1 MRWNNSPVENND
13 VSVTES
19 VGDNSLRRSTSDVLF
34 SMFETRCLTTS
45 SSGAETAAAAA
56 VGSSISS
63 VESLLASMNAQLET
77 RLRSDAQLRRQA
89 DKNQQ
94 MMNEWM
100 IAAAVV
106 DRICFIIFS
115 LIFVIG
121 TAVMFVLATA
131 VEH

>member
-1 MRWNNSPVENND
+1 VENND
-13 VSVTES
+13 VSVTEF
-19 VGDNSLRRSTSDVLF
+19 VGDNSLRSTSDELF
-34 SMFETRCLTTS
+34 NLLKTRCLTTS
-45 SSGAETAAAAA
+45 SSGAETAAAAAA

-100 IAAAVV
+100 IAAAVI
-106 DRICFIIFS
+106 DRICFIVFG

-121 TAVMFVLATA
+121 TAVMFVSAA
-131 VEH
+131 VEQ

>member
-1 MRWNNSPVENND
+1 MENND
-13 VSVTES
+13 VSVTEF
-19 VGDNSLRRSTSDVLF
+19 VGDNSLRSTSDELF
-34 SMFETRCLTTS
+34 NLLKTRCLTTS
-45 SSGAETAAAAA
+45 SSGAETAAAAAA

-100 IAAAVV
+100 IAAAVI
-106 DRICFIIFS
+106 DRICFIVFG

-121 TAVMFVLATA
+121 TAVMFVSAA
-131 VEH
+131 VEQ

>member
-1 MRWNNSPVENND
+1 
-13 VSVTES
+13 
-19 VGDNSLRRSTSDVLF
+19 
-34 SMFETRCLTTS
+34 
-45 SSGAETAAAAA
+45 
-56 VGSSISS
+56 
-63 VESLLASMNAQLET
+63 MNAQLET

-131 VEH
+131 VEHWQSDNFCAHVLSDKLVVCFLTSLCTCSTY

>member
-1 MRWNNSPVENND
+1 MRWNNLPVENND
-13 VSVTES
+13 VSVTEF
-19 VGDNSLRRSTSDVLF
+19 VGDNSLRSTSDELF
-34 SMFETRCLTTS
+34 NLLKTRCLTTS
-45 SSGAETAAAAA
+45 SSGAETAAAAAA

-100 IAAAVV
+100 IAAAVI
-106 DRICFIIFS
+106 DRICFIVFG

-121 TAVMFVLATA
+121 TAVMFVSAA
-131 VEH
+131 VEQ